1 MRQNARNGLVLGLDV
16 GGTSI
21 KGVFGVM
28 RGGGGEHE
36 SVEWVVRAQSA
47 AYTKPTVEHVRA
59 ALRDL
64 AAELMHSRD
73 GAERVGA
80 VGLCVP
86 GVVEPTTQR
95 VSASVNMPGLVGVS
109 LRELAAEAV
118 GTRGVEEGLK
128 VSVVGDALAA
138 AEECGRMLKLAE
150 HERLMAVALGTG
162 VGMVVLDGQQQL
174 LVNPGTSGH
183 FGQIDVSL
191 DRDESKVPIGPD
203 GGRGSLEAYIGL
215 AALKARYGEGEQLRR
230 ALERITVDDDP
241 IRALV
246 RGLRVVLA
254 IYKPRVVALLGGVGT
269 ALGQA
274 AVARELQGAVSRDVS
289 RVVPMDWRLEFAADG
304 FYSARGAGNRAAR
317 GI

>member
-1 MRQNARNGLVLGLDV
+1 MRESGLVMGLDV

-21 KGVFGVM
+21 KGVLGVVRKNV
-28 RGGGGEHE
+28 RGDEP
-36 SVEWVVRAQSA
+36 VEWVARAQSW
-47 AYTKPTVEHVRA
+47 AYSKPGVEAVRS
-59 ALRDL
+59 ALRDV
-64 AAELMHSRD
+64 AAELLQARD
-73 GAERVGA
+73 NVERVGA

-86 GVVEPTTQR
+86 GVVEPATQR
-95 VSASVNMPGLVGVS
+95 VSASVNMLGLVGVS

-118 GTRGVEEGLK
+118 GERAQGGGMH

-138 AEECGRMLKLAE
+138 AEECARVLKLAE
-150 HERLMAVALGTG
+150 GERLMAIALGTG
-162 VGMVVLDGQQQL
+162 VGMVVLDGQKQL

-215 AALKARYGEGEQLRR
+215 AALKARYGEGEELRQ
-230 ALERITVDDDP
+230 ALDHITVSDDP

-254 IYKPRVVALLGGVGT
+254 MYKPRVAALLGGVGT
-269 ALGQA
+269 ALGQS
-274 AVARELQGAVSRDVS
+274 AVATELRGAVCRDLS
-289 RVVPMDWRLEFAADG
+289 RVVPSDWRLKFAKDG
-304 FYSARGAGNRAAR
+304 FYSARGAGYRAAR

>member
-1 MRQNARNGLVLGLDV
+1 MRESGLVFGLDV

-21 KGVFGVM
+21 KGVLGVV
-28 RGGGGEHE
+28 RGGDGGIGDE
-36 SVEWVVRAQSA
+36 SVEWVARAQSGV
-47 AYTKPTVEHVRA
+47 YSKPGVEIVRS
-59 ALRDL
+59 ALRDV
-64 AAELMHSRD
+64 AAELLRASD
-73 GAERVGA
+73 GTGRVGA

-109 LRELAAEAV
+109 LRELASDAV
-118 GTRGVEEGLK
+118 LERGQGGGLH

-138 AEECGRMLKLAE
+138 AEECRRALLVADG
-150 HERLMAVALGTG
+150 ERLMAVALGTG
-162 VGMVVLDGQQQL
+162 VGMVVLDGQKQL

-215 AALKARYGEGEQLRR
+215 AALKARFGDGESLRR
-230 ALERITVDDDP
+230 GLAGITIGDDP

-254 IYKPRVVALLGGVGT
+254 IYKPRVVVLVGGVGA
-269 ALGQA
+269 ALGQSK
-274 AVARELQGAVSRDVS
+274 VAGELRGAVSRDLS
-289 RVVPMDWRLEFAADG
+289 RVVPMDWRLAFAQDG
-304 FYSARGAGNRAAR
+304 FYSARGAGHRAAN
-317 GI
+317 GL